1 MLSFEK
7 NPYSWSEGGN
17 ISGAMGS
24 VTLTRQDGS
33 AIPVDNLS
41 EEIEVR
47 TLQTCTNFSGA
58 FLLRALDV
66 QDVQYIF

>member
-24 VTLTRQDGS
+24 VSLTRQDGS
-33 AIPVDNLS
+33 AHPVENLS

-47 TLQTCTNFSGA
+47 KLQMCTNFSGA

-66 QDVQYIF
+66 QDLQYIF